1 MRLALILC
9 AAAALAGCSDMHR
22 HNASAG
28 GTYDASTPVSAAAGA
43 SATRGALAVEPNQ
56 SRFDKFTELDN
67 DGNGRISRAEAAG
80 SPELLT
86 LFPQLDTNSDGEISG
101 VEFQAVPLARPD
113 GTPVR

>member
-43 SATRGALAVEPNQ
+43 SATRGALTVEPNQ
-56 SRFDKFTELDN
+56 SRFDMFRELDN
-67 DGNGRISRAEAAG
+67 DGNGRISRDEAAA

-86 LFPQLDTNSDGEISG
+86 LFPQVDTNSDGEISG
-101 VEFQAVPLARPD
+101 AEFQAVPLARPD